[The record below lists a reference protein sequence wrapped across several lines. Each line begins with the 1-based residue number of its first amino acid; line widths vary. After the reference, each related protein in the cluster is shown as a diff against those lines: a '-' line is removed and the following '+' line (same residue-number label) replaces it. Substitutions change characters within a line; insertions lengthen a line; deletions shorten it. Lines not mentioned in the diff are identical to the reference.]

1 MNLETGPEIL
11 QKTWHATGRSSSST
25 EMIIED
31 AIQIFVRAGYLVQKR
46 SEKEGG

>member
-1 MNLETGPEIL
+1 MFKDGISNKSKRE
-11 QKTWHATGRSSSST
+11 KTGRSSSST

-31 AIQIFVRAGYLVQKR
+31 AIQILVRAGYLVQKR